1 MNTTK
6 LVRIA
11 SVMILLGI
19 ISTSSFSQ
27 VELVPTESALPPV
40 QNQGEV
46 VFMTGGIGQDESHAI
61 FKEGKKWPLMLELA
75 KAGTA
80 QAVYISNV
88 QIVIRD
94 ASGST
99 VLETMSKG
107 PYLLAKLPP
116 GKYSLDATYEGDT
129 LHRDLYVQEKEH
141 HKKITLLW
149 PAPKSQ

>member
-6 LVRIA
+6 LVQTA

-19 ISTSSFSQ
+19 ISASGFSQ
-27 VELVPTESALPPV
+27 VERVPTESSLPPV
-40 QNQGEV
+40 QNQGEI
-46 VFMTGGIGQDESHAI
+46 VFMTGGIGQNESHAI
-61 FKEGKKWPLMLELA
+61 LKEGKKWPLMLELA
-75 KAGTA
+75 KAGMT

-88 QIVIRD
+88 QIAIRD

-116 GKYSLDATYEGDT
+116 GKYSLDATYEGST
-129 LHRDLYVQEKEH
+129 LHRDLYLQEKED

-149 PAPKSQ
+149 PAPKSE